1 MTTEEVFKEKI
12 QVTKEEVVIT
22 VECTPR
28 NHAGV
33 RKRIYR
39 KERILDLIPKELRDT
54 VRLAESPDKRISNIN
69 SSDFSTFG
77 RWRFEIVKKE
87 VKKPPTVA
95 KNKRAASTAKT
106 TRTPTR
112 RKRTATK
119 K

>member
-39 KERILDLIPKELRDT
+39 KERILDLIPKELQH
-54 VRLAESPDKRISNIN
+54 A
-69 SSDFSTFG
+69 
-77 RWRFEIVKKE
+77 
-87 VKKPPTVA
+87 
-95 KNKRAASTAKT
+95 
-106 TRTPTR
+106 
-112 RKRTATK
+112 
-119 K
+119 